1 MTPRTL
7 LYLIISVIV
16 LCACI
21 AAPFLPEAATPFD
34 LRLDRE
40 QRVAQIQPSA
50 LGTPL
55 PAGLQAGDKLYFQ
68 DMRPATRLLL
78 LMGKAN
84 PPVGTSVDLD
94 VRRDDGLHTLSVSY
108 VPAPFLRGDAG
119 DMAIEV
125 AGFALV
131 LLTAALGLLLMWR
144 GHSRATVGVAIWCF
158 GSVTQYVTA
167 LLPLPMPYGKLLST
181 FGMLAFSVGT
191 LVGLYLVADD
201 LTASARTRSR
211 RAVTAVALAVIVLGY
226 AAAMVFLSY
235 WTYTHGTA
243 VDGISYIVPVHFAG
257 FLLSFGIMVAA
268 YRHCT
273 PVNQA
278 RIRWVMVG
286 LMGML
291 LTYALS
297 IAAGRLGIAASAVN
311 VAATLLRAASLMGFA
326 YAVLKHRL
334 VALELVLN
342 RALVYGLIMS
352 ALVGMFAAMLS
363 FLEHETLTSKTN
375 RLVALLIPLVL
386 GMGLASVR
394 RGVEKHVGRFLFRRR
409 RLAED
414 ALTQFARTC
423 AYMDDP
429 DKLLDLT
436 ATELYRHARP
446 QAMAIYLSGPE
457 HTGAMRVRKHGDE
470 RFPEHLDSDDLAFL
484 RLRAGDMEVDLHELG
499 SSLGGDG
506 FVYALV
512 LRNEVLGFIVM
523 GPRPAESY
531 SEDERRLFALVAHQV
546 GVALHALRL
555 VEQERLLRELIQV
568 SPDKLVAVQDK
579 ARKLVG
585 APG

>member
-7 LYLIISVIV
+7 LYLVISFIV
-16 LCACI
+16 LGACI
-21 AAPFLPEAATPFD
+21 AAPFFPEATTPFD
-34 LRLDRE
+34 LQLNRE
-40 QRVAQIQPSA
+40 QRLAVIQPSS

-55 PAGLQAGDKLYFQ
+55 PSGLQAGDKLYFD
-68 DMRPATRLLL
+68 DMPPSTRLLL

-84 PPVGTSVDLD
+84 PPVGTLVDLD
-94 VRRDDGLHTLSVSY
+94 VRRDDGLHTLSVTY
-108 VPAPFLRGDAG
+108 VPAPFLRGDV
-119 DMAIEV
+119 DEV
-125 AGFALV
+125 AVEIANYALV
-131 LLTAALGLLLMWR
+131 LLTAALGLLLIWR
-144 GHSRATVGVAIWCF
+144 GHSRATIGVAIWCF

-167 LLPLPMPYGKLLST
+167 LLPLPMPYGKVPGI
-181 FGMLAFSVGT
+181 FGTLAFSVGT

-201 LTASARTRSR
+201 LTASARSRRSR
-211 RAVTAVALAVIVLGY
+211 GITAVALGVIVVGY
-226 AAAMVFLSY
+226 AAALVTLMSWV
-235 WTYTHGTA
+235 YTHGTA
-243 VDGISYIVPVHFAG
+243 VNGTSYIVPVHFAG
-257 FLLSFGIMVAA
+257 FLLSFGVMVAA
-268 YRHCT
+268 YRHST
-273 PVNQA
+273 PVNRA
-278 RIRWVMVG
+278 RMRWVMVG

-291 LTYALS
+291 LTYAL
-297 IAAGRLGIAASAVN
+297 GIAASRLSIAASVVN
-311 VAATLLRAASLMGFA
+311 VIATILRAASLTGFA

-352 ALVGMFAAMLS
+352 LLVGVFAAMLS

-375 RLVALLIPLVL
+375 RVVALLIPLVL

-414 ALTQFARTC
+414 ALSQFARTC
-423 AYMDDP
+423 AYMEDA

-436 ATELYRHARP
+436 ANELYRHARP

-457 HTGAMRVRKHGDE
+457 HTGAMRVRKHGEE
-470 RFPEHLDSDDLAFL
+470 RYPEHLDADDLAFL

-499 SSLGGDG
+499 SGLGVDG

-512 LRNEVLGFIVM
+512 LRNEVLGFIVL

-531 SEDERRLFALVAHQV
+531 SEDERKLFALVAHQV

-555 VEQERLLRELIQV
+555 AEQERLLRELIQV

-579 ARKLVG
+579 AKKLVG

>member
-1 MTPRTL
+1 M
-7 LYLIISVIV
+7 
-16 LCACI
+16 
-21 AAPFLPEAATPFD
+21 
-34 LRLDRE
+34 
-40 QRVAQIQPSA
+40 
-50 LGTPL
+50 
-55 PAGLQAGDKLYFQ
+55 
-68 DMRPATRLLL
+68 
-78 LMGKAN
+78 
-84 PPVGTSVDLD
+84 
-94 VRRDDGLHTLSVSY
+94 
-108 VPAPFLRGDAG
+108 
-119 DMAIEV
+119 
-125 AGFALV
+125 
-131 LLTAALGLLLMWR
+131 TAALGLLLMWR
-144 GHSRATVGVAIWCF
+144 GHSRATLGVAIWCF

-181 FGMLAFSVGT
+181 LGALAFSAGT

-201 LTASARTRSR
+201 LTASARSQRSR
-211 RAVTAVALAVIVLGY
+211 MLTAAALAVIVLGY
-226 AAAMVFLSY
+226 AAAMMFLSY
-235 WTYTHGTA
+235 WVYGHGTA
-243 VDGISYIVPVHFAG
+243 VNGISYIVPVHFAG

-273 PVNQA
+273 PVNRA
-278 RIRWVMVG
+278 RIRWVQVG

-291 LTYALS
+291 LTYALG
-297 IAAGRLGIAASAVN
+297 IAAGRLGIGASVVN

-326 YAVLKHRL
+326 YAVLRHRL

-352 ALVGMFAAMLS
+352 LLVGMFAAMLS

-375 RLVALLIPLVL
+375 RVVALLIPLVL

-414 ALTQFARTC
+414 ALSQFARTC
-423 AYMDDP
+423 AYMEDA

-446 QAMAIYLSGPE
+446 QALAIYLSGPE
-457 HTGAMRVRKHGDE
+457 HTGAMRVRKHGEE
-470 RFPEHLDSDDLAFL
+470 RFPGHLDADDLAFL
-484 RLRAGDMEVDLHELG
+484 RLKAGDMEVDLHELG
-499 SSLGGDG
+499 SALGGDG

-531 SEDERRLFALVAHQV
+531 SEDERKLFALVAHQV

-568 SPDKLVAVQDK
+568 SPDKLLTVQDK

-585 APG
+585 NAG

>member
-7 LYLIISVIV
+7 LYLIISVLV
-16 LCACI
+16 LGACI

-34 LRLDRE
+34 LQLDRV
-40 QRVAQIQPSA
+40 QRVAVIQPST

-84 PPVGTSVDLD
+84 PPVDTSVDLD

-108 VPAPFLRGDAG
+108 VPAPFLRGDTG
-119 DMAIEV
+119 DMVIEV
-125 AGFALV
+125 ASYALA

-144 GHSRATVGVAIWCF
+144 GHSRATLGVAIWCF

-167 LLPLPMPYGKLLST
+167 LLPLPMPYGKMLST

-201 LTASARTRSR
+201 LTASARAPR
-211 RAVTAVALAVIVLGY
+211 RRTLTAVALTAIVLIY
-226 AAAMVFLSY
+226 AAAMVFISS
-235 WTYTHGTA
+235 WVYTHGTA

-273 PVNQA
+273 PVNKA

-297 IAAGRLGIAASAVN
+297 ITAGRLGIAASAVN
-311 VAATLLRAASLMGFA
+311 VAATVLRAASLMGFA

-352 ALVGMFAAMLS
+352 ALVGMLAAMLS

-409 RLAED
+409 RMAED
-414 ALTQFARTC
+414 ALSQFARTC
-423 AYMDDP
+423 AYMEDA
-429 DKLLDLT
+429 DKLLNLT

-446 QAMAIYLSGPE
+446 QALAIYLSGPE
-457 HTGAMRVRKHGDE
+457 HTGAMRVRKHGEE
-470 RFPEHLDSDDLAFL
+470 RYPEHLDADDLAFL

-499 SSLGGDG
+499 SALGADG

-531 SEDERRLFALVAHQV
+531 SEDERKLFALVAHQV

>member
-7 LYLIISVIV
+7 LYLIISVMV
-16 LCACI
+16 LGACI
-21 AAPFLPEAATPFD
+21 AAPFFPEAATPFD
-34 LRLDRE
+34 LQLDRV
-40 QRVAQIQPSA
+40 QRVAVIQPSA

-84 PPVGTSVDLD
+84 PPVDTVVDLD
-94 VRRDDGLHTLSVSY
+94 VRRDDGLHTLSASY
-108 VPAPFLRGDAG
+108 MPAPFLRGDTD
-119 DMAIEV
+119 DMVIEV
-125 AGFALV
+125 AGFALA

-144 GHSRATVGVAIWCF
+144 GHSRATLGVAIWCF
-158 GSVTQYVTA
+158 GSVAQYVTA

-181 FGMLAFSVGT
+181 LGTLAFSVGT

-201 LTASARTRSR
+201 LTASARARNR
-211 RAVTAVALAVIVLGY
+211 RTITAVALTVIVLGY
-226 AAAMVFLSY
+226 TAAMVSLSL
-235 WTYTHGTA
+235 WTYERGTA
-243 VDGISYIVPVHFAG
+243 VDAISYIVPVHFAG
-257 FLLSFGIMVAA
+257 FLLSFGVMVAA

-286 LMGML
+286 LLGML

-297 IAAGRLGIAASAVN
+297 ITAGRLGIAASAVN
-311 VAATLLRAASLMGFA
+311 VAATVLRAASLMGFA

-363 FLEHETLTSKTN
+363 FLEHETLTSRTN
-375 RLVALLIPLVL
+375 RVVALLIPLVL

-394 RGVEKHVGRFLFRRR
+394 RGVEKYVGRFLFRRR

-414 ALTQFARTC
+414 ALSQFARTC
-423 AYMDDP
+423 AYMEDA

-470 RFPEHLDSDDLAFL
+470 RFPEHLDANDLAFL
-484 RLRAGDMEVDLHELG
+484 RLKAGDMEVDLHELG
-499 SSLGGDG
+499 STLGQDG

-568 SPDKLVAVQDK
+568 SPDKLVAMQDK

-585 APG
+585 A